1 MQKILDY
8 LRKIFTAKPQ
18 QDATAEADHLI
29 ATATDHG
36 DELIGV
42 AVDEMSLSVEG
53 INQICNFEGL
63 KLSAYDDGTGVWT
76 IGYGTM
82 RYPNGKRVSEG
93 DRCSLEQA
101 KTYMQHD
108 LKIFE
113 RAVSSSVT
121 VPLQQH
127 QFDALVSLT
136 YNIGVG
142 AFKHSTLLKKLNSGD
157 YKEAANQFDVWVNA
171 GGKRLQGLVNR
182 RAMEKKLFLSSK

>member
-8 LRKIFTAKPQ
+8 LRKIFTIKSSPNN
-18 QDATAEADHLI
+18 ATDSFI
-29 ATATDHG
+29 ATATDNG
-36 DELIGV
+36 DELVGI
-42 AVDEMSLSVEG
+42 AIDEMSLSLEG

-63 KLSAYDDGTGVWT
+63 KLSAYDDSTGVWT
-76 IGYGTM
+76 IGYGTT

-93 DRCSLEQA
+93 DRCTLEQA
-101 KTYMQHD
+101 KAYMQHD

-113 RAVSSSVT
+113 RAVNSAVKVS
-121 VPLQQH
+121 LKQN
-127 QFDALVSLT
+127 QFDALVSLA

-142 AFKHSTLLKKLNSGD
+142 AFKNSTLLKNLNLGD

-182 RAMEKKLFLSSK
+182 RAMEKKIFLSSK

>member
-8 LRKIFTAKPQ
+8 LRKIFTTKPQ
-18 QDATAEADHLI
+18 QDATADHLI

-36 DELIGV
+36 DELTGV
-42 AVDEMSLSVEG
+42 AVDEMSLSVDG
-53 INQICNFEGL
+53 VNQICNFEGL

-76 IGYGTM
+76 IGYGTT

-113 RAVSSSVT
+113 RAVNSSVK
-121 VPLQQH
+121 VPLKQN

-171 GGKRLQGLVNR
+171 GGKRLKGLVNR

>member
-8 LRKIFTAKPQ
+8 LRKIFTIKSSPNN
-18 QDATAEADHLI
+18 ATDSFI
-29 ATATDHG
+29 ATATDNG
-36 DELIGV
+36 DELVGI
-42 AVDEMSLSVEG
+42 AVDEMSLSLEG

-63 KLSAYDDGTGVWT
+63 KLSAYDDSTGVWT
-76 IGYGTM
+76 IGYGTT

-93 DRCSLEQA
+93 DRCTLEQA
-101 KTYMQHD
+101 KAYMQHD

-113 RAVSSSVT
+113 RAVNSAVKVS
-121 VPLQQH
+121 LKQN
-127 QFDALVSLT
+127 QFDALVSLA

-142 AFKHSTLLKKLNSGD
+142 AFKNSTLLKNLNLGD

-182 RAMEKKLFLSSK
+182 RAIEKKLFLSSK

>member
-18 QDATAEADHLI
+18 QDATADDLI
-29 ATATDHG
+29 AMATDHG

-53 INQICNFEGL
+53 VNQICNFEGL

-76 IGYGTM
+76 IGYGTT

-93 DRCSLEQA
+93 DRCTLEQA

-113 RAVSSSVT
+113 HAVNSSVK
-121 VPLQQH
+121 VPLKQN

>member
-8 LRKIFTAKPQ
+8 LRKFFTAKSQ
-18 QDATAEADHLI
+18 QDAAAGHLI
-29 ATATDHG
+29 ATATDNS

-42 AVDEMSLSVEG
+42 AVDEMSLSLGG
-53 INQICNFEGL
+53 IDLICNFEGL
-63 KLSAYDDGTGVWT
+63 KFRAYDDGNGVWT
-76 IGYGTM
+76 IGYGTT

-93 DRCSLEQA
+93 DRCTLDQA
-101 KTYMQHD
+101 KAYMQHD

-113 RAVSSSVT
+113 RAVNSFVK
-121 VPLQQH
+121 VPLKQN

-136 YNIGVG
+136 YNIGVD
-142 AFKHSTLLKKLNSGD
+142 AFKNSTLLKKLNLGD

-182 RAMEKKLFLSSK
+182 RAIEKKLFLS